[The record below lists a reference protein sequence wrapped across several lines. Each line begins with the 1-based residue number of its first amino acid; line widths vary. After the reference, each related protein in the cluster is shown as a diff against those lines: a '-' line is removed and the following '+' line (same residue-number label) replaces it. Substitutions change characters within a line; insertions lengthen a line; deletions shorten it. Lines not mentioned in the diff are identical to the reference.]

1 MSVAKIFA
9 GLSYDTKYK
18 VGCCIVKN
26 GQILSQG
33 WNGMPSGMDNET
45 RFGKGYT
52 RPEVIHAEANAL
64 MKLAKNGGSADEASL
79 FTTHSPCYTCA
90 GLIIQAGIRRIVYDK
105 VYDEEALTYLEER
118 GLEVERIDRSRGLSK
133 KEDRQDEL
141 KQSEG

>member
-9 GLSYDTKYK
+9 GLSHDDKYK
-18 VGCCIVKN
+18 VGAVIVKN

-33 WNGMPSGMDNET
+33 WNGMPSGMDNTT
-45 RFGKGYT
+45 RFGAGYT

-64 MKLAKNGGSADEASL
+64 MKLAKNGGSANEASL

-105 VYDEEALTYLEER
+105 VYDEEALTYLKER
-118 GLEVERIDRSRGLSK
+118 GIDVRRIQRGNRLPRK
-133 KEDRQDEL
+133 
-141 KQSEG
+141 

>member
-9 GLSYDTKYK
+9 GLSYDDKYK
-18 VGCCIVKN
+18 VGACIVKD

-33 WNGMPSGMDNET
+33 WNGMPSGMDNTT
-45 RFGKGYT
+45 RFGPGYT

-90 GLIIQAGIRRIVYDK
+90 GLVVQAGIRRVVYDK
-105 VYDEEALTYLEER
+105 VYEQEAIDFLKER
-118 GLEVERIDRSRGLSK
+118 GITVEPIDRSSRLSHRK
-133 KEDRQDEL
+133 VDPTGEA
-141 KQSEG
+141 